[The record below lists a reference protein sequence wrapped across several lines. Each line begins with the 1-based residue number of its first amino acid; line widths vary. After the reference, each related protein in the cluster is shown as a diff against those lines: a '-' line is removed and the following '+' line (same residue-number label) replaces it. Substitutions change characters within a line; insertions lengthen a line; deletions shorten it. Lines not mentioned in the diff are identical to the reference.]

1 MTRDLVFGCAFGREV
16 ISIDMRAFFAVI
28 DTSSSSAGSL
38 GRFFRPILG
47 CCGLLLL
54 PGLIATLFLVL
65 DLVVRPSL
73 LREDRVRG
81 DAIDL
86 NWIVGHDLRGQIDD
100 FTVSFR

>member
-1 MTRDLVFGCAFGREV
+1 
-16 ISIDMRAFFAVI
+16 
-28 DTSSSSAGSL
+28 
-38 GRFFRPILG
+38 
-47 CCGLLLL
+47 
-54 PGLIATLFLVL
+54 LFLVL

-86 NWIVGHDLRGQIDD
+86 NWIVGHDLQGQIDD